1 MDKCDI
7 LAEIHKQGIEFDV
20 LDYLARWAQDYN
32 NRKEIE
38 NCRLRSSLDLI
49 RKFNDEK
56 WHINVIDSL
65 TEDLLNEIHLR

>member
-1 MDKCDI
+1 MDKYDI
-7 LAEIHKQGIEFDV
+7 FAEIHQHGLEFVV
-20 LDYLARWAQDYN
+20 LEYLARWAQDYN
-32 NRKEIE
+32 NCKEIE

>member
-1 MDKCDI
+1 MNKCDI
-7 LAEIHKQGIEFDV
+7 LTEIHKQGIEFDV
-20 LDYLARWAQDYN
+20 LEYLARWAQSCHS
-32 NRKEIE
+32 RQEME

-65 TEDLLNEIHLR
+65 TEERSNEEVHL